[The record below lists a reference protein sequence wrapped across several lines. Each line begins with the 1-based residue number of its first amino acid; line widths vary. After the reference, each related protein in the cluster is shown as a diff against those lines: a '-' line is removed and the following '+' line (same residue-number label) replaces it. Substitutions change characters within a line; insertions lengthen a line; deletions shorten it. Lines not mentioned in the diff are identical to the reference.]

1 MNYNYPQ
8 TQFQNPQAVGYGG
21 YRAAPQYPQW
31 PQAATASAQV
41 RPVSSIE
48 EVRAYPIDFDGSVFY
63 FADMANRR
71 IYTKQFNID
80 GTVSINLYE
89 LKTDQPTDSSFITR
103 QEFENTVN
111 QIYNKYE
118 PLLKAI
124 EEAQQ
129 QIMTAP
135 PQQPQSQVQQTK
147 SIQNFEF

>member
-31 PQAATASAQV
+31 PQAATTSTQV

-80 GTVSINLYE
+80 GTVSIKLPYFNSLSNSNMQGSPASLTFRKWRYT
-89 LKTDQPTDSSFITR
+89 LFLTGKRLTP
-103 QEFENTVN
+103 
-111 QIYNKYE
+111 
-118 PLLKAI
+118 
-124 EEAQQ
+124 
-129 QIMTAP
+129 
-135 PQQPQSQVQQTK
+135 
-147 SIQNFEF
+147 

>member
-1 MNYNYPQ
+1 MNYNYAQP
-8 TQFQNPQAVGYGG
+8 QFQAQQLGYGG
-21 YRAAPQYPQW
+21 YRQVPQYPQW
-31 PQAATASAQV
+31 AQPTNTSTSV

-89 LKTDQPTDSSFITR
+89 LKTDQPTDSSFVTR